1 MTRLPFLWLILASV
15 AVRAQPD
22 GHIEG
27 TVTEETGAP
36 LFGANITVTSSTGEY
51 RTGTAAVAEG
61 RFRIAV
67 PEDSYRVEITF
78 IGYKSELLENV
89 QVRAGE
95 TTRIDAVLAEQVI
108 YLEQSVVSASRRQEK
123 VLDAPASVA
132 ILEGSEIR
140 DVPALSVGDHI
151 KDLPGVDFAKTGV
164 ARSNAV
170 VRGFN
175 NVFSGT
181 LLTLTDN
188 RIARVPSLR
197 VNAFN
202 FIPLTND
209 DVERIEVVLGPGSAL
224 YGPNSADGVMHIITR
239 SPFASQ
245 GTSVNLG
252 LGERSLR
259 QTAFRH
265 AGALGDRLGYKVST
279 QFYTSTEWEY
289 TDPEEVEARELR
301 QAAIEAGADLP
312 PLEARD
318 HDSMTRSVEA
328 RLDWRPTGDLT
339 AILSAGHSKSDVVGL
354 TGVGAS
360 QTLDWQYNYTQLRL
374 LYRDWFF
381 QAFRNWNDAGGT
393 YLLRTGD
400 PIVDSSSLNV
410 FQAQHTSRLGGRQR
424 FTYGFDA
431 LLTRPDTDGTIMG
444 GNEEDDDLNEFGG
457 YLQSET
463 SLADPLDLVLALR
476 YDYHSRLADP
486 ELSPRAALVYKPR
499 ETQTLRLTFNRAFST
514 PTSNN
519 LYLDIITQ
527 RDAFGLSPSFTP
539 LFSALGA
546 GEFKPI
552 DIWTQGNYRRSTG
565 YGFTFRRDEAG
576 RPLFR
581 SPFSPLVAGQAALSG
596 LSPGDAGYPIGP
608 DGYIP
613 MDHPLVTN
621 VMWGIGR
628 EGVLAGFG
636 PAFRQVAA
644 AAMIAQGVESEEA
657 QAEAARLAE
666 ALPGVVPEQLPG
678 LRNVMGRLNIES
690 EPLGEEP
697 NPDRQSF
704 FFVEADGATPIT
716 AYDMPRIHSAGT
728 RTIELGYKGVVADEV
743 VVAADLYQSRIENF
757 VGAISVE
764 TPNVF
769 LDPQSLAAALGESI
783 GQALSDPENAELA
796 GALAAL
802 DAAQVPGVVQGNNN
816 GTPVDELAGILTA
829 GAAAIPYGTVSPEQA
844 TDPYAM
850 IMSYRNFEDVTI
862 HGLDLSLAWY
872 PADRWRLAGNY
883 SFVDDN
889 FFENLKFLHS
899 EGGADVALNAPR
911 HKAKLAADHDFGR
924 WGLSAG
930 GRVRHVGAFP
940 MSSGV
945 FVGEVDSYT
954 VIDLNLAWRLPLEQD
969 LVLLVDASNVLD
981 REYQA
986 FVGAPEVGRLVF
998 AQLGL
1003 RF

>member
-1 MTRLPFLWLILASV
+1 M
-15 AVRAQPD
+15 
-22 GHIEG
+22 
-27 TVTEETGAP
+27 
-36 LFGANITVTSSTGEY
+36 
-51 RTGTAAVAEG
+51 
-61 RFRIAV
+61 
-67 PEDSYRVEITF
+67 
-78 IGYKSELLENV
+78 
-89 QVRAGE
+89 
-95 TTRIDAVLAEQVI
+95 
-108 YLEQSVVSASRRQEK
+108 
-123 VLDAPASVA
+123 
-132 ILEGSEIR
+132 
-140 DVPALSVGDHI
+140 
-151 KDLPGVDFAKTGV
+151 DFAKVGV

-245 GTSVNLG
+245 GTSVNVG
-252 LGERSLR
+252 MGERSLR

-265 AGALGDRLGYKVST
+265 AGAVGERLGYKVSA
-279 QFYTSTEWEY
+279 QYYTSTEWEY
-289 TDPEEVEARELR
+289 ADPEEVEARELR
-301 QAAIEAGADLP
+301 KAAIEAGADLP
-312 PLEARD
+312 PLAPRD
-318 HDSMTRSVEA
+318 HDSGTLSVEA

-339 AILSAGHSKSDVVGL
+339 AILSAGHSESDVVGL

-360 QTLDWQYNYTQLRL
+360 QAKDWQYNYTQLRL
-374 LYRDWFF
+374 LYGDWFF

-400 PIVDSSSLNV
+400 PIVDRSSLNV
-410 FQAQHTSRLGGRQR
+410 FQAQHTTRLGQRQR

-431 LLTRPDTDGTIMG
+431 LMTRPDTDGTIMG

-457 YLQSET
+457 YVQSET
-463 SLADPLDLVLALR
+463 ALADPLDLVLALR

-486 ELSPRAALVYKPR
+486 ELSPRAALVFKPR

-527 RDAFGLSPSFTP
+527 RDPFGLSPSFIP
-539 LFSALGA
+539 LFTGLGL

-552 DIWTQGNYRRSTG
+552 DIWTQGNYQRSTG

-608 DGYIP
+608 DGY
-613 MDHPLVTN
+613 MALDHPLVTN

-628 EGVLAGFG
+628 QGVLAGFG
-636 PAFRQVAA
+636 PAFQQLAA
-644 AAMIAQGVESEEA
+644 AAMVAQGVESEEA
-657 QAEAARLAE
+657 QAAAARLAE

-697 NPDRQSF
+697 DPNRQSF

-716 AYDMPRIHSAGT
+716 AYDVPRIHSAGT
-728 RTIELGYKGVVADEV
+728 RTVELGYKGVVADKI

-769 LDPQSLAAALGESI
+769 LDPQSLGAALGEGI
-783 GQALSDPENAELA
+783 GQALSDPDNAELA

-829 GAAAIPYGTVSPEQA
+829 GSCGHPLRHRLPGAGHRSLRDDHELPELRGRDHSRAGPEPGLVPRRPLETGGELLVRRQQFLRESEVPAFRRGSRRRPERPQAQTQARGEPRLRQVGTVGWRPGAPCRRLPHELRGLRRRGGFLHGAGSQPGIPAAAGSGPGAAGRREQR
-844 TDPYAM
+844 PGP
-850 IMSYRNFEDVTI
+850 VVP
-862 HGLDLSLAWY
+862 GV
-872 PADRWRLAGNY
+872 RWRP
-883 SFVDDN
+883 
-889 FFENLKFLHS
+889 
-899 EGGADVALNAPR
+899 GGGTPGIRA
-911 HKAKLAADHDFGR
+911 
-924 WGLSAG
+924 
-930 GRVRHVGAFP
+930 VGAAVLKRP
-940 MSSGV
+940 GRADQAEVAVPPSV
-945 FVGEVDSYT
+945 FFRS
-954 VIDLNLAWRLPLEQD
+954 RRQSP
-969 LVLLVDASNVLD
+969 
-981 REYQA
+981 
-986 FVGAPEVGRLVF
+986 
-998 AQLGL
+998 
-1003 RF
+1003 